1 VRLEHQTQAHI
12 DISKFIYIYARMFE
26 TDRIFKAL
34 SDPARI
40 KILEFL
46 HSPQAG
52 CCTFQGLICA
62 CDVER
67 ILDVSQ
73 ATVSHHMK
81 LLVDAGLVHAEKR
94 GRWMHYTIKHDKF
107 AQAMDWLSPFSNQ
120 PAKAEPACLPD
131 CVSA

>member
-1 VRLEHQTQAHI
+1 ML
-12 DISKFIYIYARMFE
+12 DP
-26 TDRIFKAL
+26 DRIFKAL
-34 SDPARI
+34 SDPARV

-46 HSPQAG
+46 RSPKLG

-94 GRWMHYTIKHDKF
+94 GRWMHYTLKHETF
-107 AQAMDWLSPFSNQ
+107 EQARVWLSPFSSQ
-120 PAKAEPACLPD
+120 PTTTEPLRAPHG
-131 CVSA
+131 ANA

>member
-1 VRLEHQTQAHI
+1 ML
-12 DISKFIYIYARMFE
+12 E

-46 HSPQAG
+46 RAPGAG

-67 ILDVSQ
+67 ILVVSQ

-81 LLVDAGLVHAEKR
+81 LLVDAGLVRAEKR
-94 GRWMHYTIKHDKF
+94 GRWMHYTLKHDNF
-107 AQAMDWLSPFSNQ
+107 ARAMNWLSPFTR
-120 PAKAEPACLPD
+120 EPACLPG